1 MSFAPAVSDLFSSAS
16 TPMNPS
22 SEKRMKQSSRT
33 SPTAVGEDRTV
44 VADRVSAFL
53 RAKHP
58 VKTADNVAADTGI
71 PAATV
76 ARWLDRGSAPSIPQL
91 GKLVGAYD
99 AEVLCVILDQP
110 PEWMVSRARQ
120 QERERLE
127 RQIATLRAQ
136 IEGVR

>member
-1 MSFAPAVSDLFSSAS
+1 MTAASFASGPHSMLTAS
-16 TPMNPS
+16 GISM
-22 SEKRMKQSSRT
+22 EQSSRNNT
-33 SPTAVGEDRTV
+33 TVVGEDRTV
-44 VADRVSAFL
+44 VADRISSFL

-58 VKTADNVAADTGI
+58 VKTAENVAADTGI
-71 PAATV
+71 SPATV

-99 AEVLCVILDQP
+99 AEVLCVILDHP
-110 PEWMVSRARQ
+110 PAWMVSRARE

-136 IEGVR
+136 IEGAR